1 MDEQDLTQIE
11 QKISSLT
18 MYRVSLIDELRKLS
32 QKKRELRGEIKENV
46 NRVKEKRS
54 AVLEQNELINQLED
68 ARKDT
73 LSKINGIKE
82 RVREVEKVLREFER
96 EAPRESEKSLTERL
110 KKIEWKLQTEPLTRD
125 EEKQLVE
132 YIKDLEFKLHL
143 WKRAYTTRQ
152 ELSAFLSEVKS
163 LRDKLDEA
171 SKMKRLALLHLKD
184 DKEMLRN
191 IAMARAQL
199 WREDEEIGQDMAE
212 LKENLKSVDA
222 DLFRLRESK
231 RSMLERKRMEE
242 MASMKVKE
250 QVLIEEAKS
259 KAEDKL
265 KKGKSL
271 SWDELKVLF
280 GEDLSK

>member
-1 MDEQDLTQIE
+1 MDEQDLTQME
-11 QKISSLT
+11 QKISSLA
-18 MYRVSLIDELRKLS
+18 MYRMSLIDELRKLS
-32 QKKRELRGEIKENV
+32 QKKRELRREIKDNV
-46 NRVKEKRS
+46 DRVKEKRS
-54 AVLEQNELINQLED
+54 AVLEQNKLINQLED
-68 ARKDT
+68 TRKDT
-73 LSKINGIKE
+73 LSKINEMKE
-82 RVREVEKVLREFER
+82 RVREVEKILREFER
-96 EAPRESEKSLTERL
+96 EAPHESEKSLTERL

-152 ELSAFLSEVKS
+152 ELGAFLSEVKS

-171 SKMKRLALLHLKD
+171 SETKKLALLHLKA

-191 IAMARAQL
+191 IIMTRAQL
-199 WREDEEIGQDMAE
+199 WQEDEEIGQDMAE

-222 DLFRLRESK
+222 DLFRLREIK

-242 MASMKVKE
+242 IASMKVKE